1 VVEFFANEEE
11 DDVDEEEAAVDV
23 DGDEGCLRF
32 WALRSCGSVG
42 CCWLAREEGAVGR
55 AVGAHTATAGAM
67 SAGAATVVGLLLL
80 LGKFIST
87 RMLEDSCR
95 CASSLRKR
103 HSFF

>member
-1 VVEFFANEEE
+1 
-11 DDVDEEEAAVDV
+11 
-23 DGDEGCLRF
+23 
-32 WALRSCGSVG
+32 
-42 CCWLAREEGAVGR
+42 
-55 AVGAHTATAGAM
+55 M

-95 CASSLRKR
+95 FASSLRKR